1 MGCMLDET
9 MSGETMALRVVEK
22 INSKLKFIY
31 RENRFLDLPLRRL
44 LCNAFIQPYFMPV
57 LLGNQT

>member
-22 INSKLKFIY
+22 INSKLKFLY
-31 RENRFLDLPLRRL
+31 RENRFLDLLLRRL
-44 LCNAFIQPYFMPV
+44 LCNALIQPYFDYACIAW
-57 LLGNQT
+57 